1 MEQQTASYS
10 NPSCNQATKHYQRVR
25 IQTAD
30 PIELIL
36 ILCGGAV
43 YHLKRAT
50 IFFEKG
56 DIEQR
61 VTAIDKAMA
70 MIGELQAALDFDK
83 GAEIATSLDLL
94 YAYMLR
100 RLTEANVTKDPQ
112 PVEEITKLLGILES
126 AWRETRNS
134 STATTTSEG

>member
-1 MEQQTASYS
+1 M
-10 NPSCNQATKHYQRVR
+10 
-25 IQTAD
+25 
-30 PIELIL
+30 
-36 ILCGGAV
+36 
-43 YHLKRAT
+43 
-50 IFFEKG
+50 FFEKG

-61 VTAIDKAMA
+61 VTAMDKAMA

-126 AWRETRNS
+126 AWQETRNS
-134 STATTTSEG
+134 SRATTTSEG